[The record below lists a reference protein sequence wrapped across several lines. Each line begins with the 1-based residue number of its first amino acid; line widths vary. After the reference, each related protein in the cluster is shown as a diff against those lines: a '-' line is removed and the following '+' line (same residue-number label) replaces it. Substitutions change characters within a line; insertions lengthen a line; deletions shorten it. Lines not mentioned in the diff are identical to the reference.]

1 MHLLY
6 PIHFLK
12 NLFSCQSVKCQNVKR
27 YGEGGFHLLD
37 MSVRLCAREAKLCH
51 KCWNGA

>member
-12 NLFSCQSVKCQNVKR
+12 NRFSCQSVKCQNVKR
-27 YGEGGFHLLD
+27 YGEGGFHMLD
-37 MSVRLCAREAKLCH
+37 MFVRLRAPEAK
-51 KCWNGA
+51 